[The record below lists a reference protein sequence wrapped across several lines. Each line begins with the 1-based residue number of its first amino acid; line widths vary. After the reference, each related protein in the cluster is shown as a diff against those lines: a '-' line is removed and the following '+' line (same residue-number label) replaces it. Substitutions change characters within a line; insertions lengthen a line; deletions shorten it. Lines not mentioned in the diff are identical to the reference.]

1 MTHLPVEDFTNFLD
15 GQFGLVVGTD
25 LHKGPIS
32 DAPGFPPDCVFV
44 RSAGGIEPLRSMAEA
59 TELRNSILDIR
70 IRNTKHKA
78 GELLGQDI
86 LNSMNGIL
94 GLPSGYLD
102 AVPLQSEPL
111 DAGTDERGRY
121 IFALN
126 IRLAWSE
133 TT

>member
-1 MTHLPVEDFTNFLD
+1 MTHLPVEDFTNFLT
-15 GQFGLVVGTD
+15 GQFGLVVGTN
-25 LHKGPIS
+25 LHKGSIS
-32 DAPGFPPDCVFV
+32 DAPGFPVDCVFV

-70 IRNTKHKA
+70 IRDAKHKA
-78 GELLGQDI
+78 GELMGQNI
-86 LNSMNGIL
+86 LNSLNGIA

-102 AVPLQSEPL
+102 AVPLQGEPL
-111 DAGTDERGRY
+111 DAGTDERGRH

-133 TT
+133 AT